1 MAGTEPDASETPL
14 MSSLVDINSHVRD
27 VLNIV
32 NNQPATCSMS
42 HSVAQSWTRC
52 LVDFGLDPGRFV
64 MPPVLTQQEL
74 TQRREAADDLI
85 ACSKLEMTTLYQQ
98 LADPELAV
106 ILVDAN
112 GVIVHQVSSVP
123 FGEAVAADGL
133 RIGAVWSE
141 REAGTNGMGTCL
153 TERECL
159 AIYQHEHF
167 YPRYTSLTCSA
178 APIFDERGT
187 IVGVLDVT
195 SRSKMLQQHSLV
207 LVGMSRQ
214 MIENRLID
222 SRYRRAN
229 TVHFHSRPEFV
240 GTLHAGKLAVD
251 DDGVVL
257 AANRSALFQLDL
269 RSPDQLCGKRIEEA
283 FSATLEDMIAR
294 SIRGSFHPITVYS
307 AHANNRFFLIAQ
319 TPRDAASFGGASQT
333 APSARGP
340 WSDVSINRSPRAKN
354 PRDAREAKP
363 AAAGLDKL
371 SHLEFGDPRMAAQSQ
386 LAARVI
392 QRKIPII
399 LRGQT
404 GTGKEVFAN
413 ALHSISPNAAGAFVA
428 VNCASL
434 PETLIESELFGYR
447 AGAFTGAQREG
458 RRGKIVQANNGTLF
472 LDEIGDMPMALQAR
486 LLRVLE
492 EHEVTPLGAE
502 TTIKVDFQL
511 ISASHRNLLDLVQR
525 GLFREDLYYRLNGI
539 EINLPPLCER
549 ADLLPLVQ
557 HILES
562 ESDDPPE
569 LSAEARQALS
579 SYAWPGNIRQLR
591 HVLQMAIALCDG
603 PEIRCAHLPAEIVDD
618 ANGTQ
623 SRASAAGQFA
633 QPMRPPAAPPFD
645 DDTDLSAL
653 NAIQLKERETVL
665 AMLDEHRWNVSNVAK
680 TLGISRNTLYR
691 KMHRLH
697 IRLSHDG
704 AQATADV
711 EPGA

>member
-1 MAGTEPDASETPL
+1 
-14 MSSLVDINSHVRD
+14 MSSLADIDTHVRE

-32 NNQPATCSMS
+32 NNPLAARAASD
-42 HSVAQSWTRC
+42 SVAQSWIRC
-52 LVDFGLDPGRFV
+52 LNEFRLDPARFV
-64 MPPVLTQQEL
+64 MPPVLTQPEL
-74 TQRREAADDLI
+74 VDRREAASDLI
-85 ACSKLEMTTLYQQ
+85 ACSRLEMTTLYQQ

-106 ILVDAN
+106 VLVDAD

-133 RIGAVWSE
+133 RVGALWSE

-153 TERECL
+153 AERDCI
-159 AIYQHEHF
+159 AVCQHEHF

-178 APIFDERGT
+178 APIFDDRGT

-195 SRSKMLQQHSLV
+195 SRSKLLQQHSLV

-222 SRYRRAN
+222 ARYRHAN
-229 TVHFHSRPEFV
+229 MIHFHSRPEFV
-240 GTLHAGKLAVD
+240 GTLHAGKLAVS

-257 AANRSALFQLDL
+257 AASRSALFQLDF
-269 RSPDQLCGKRIEEA
+269 RSPAELCGKRIEEA
-283 FSATLEDMIAR
+283 FNASLEDMIAR
-294 SIRGSFHPITVYS
+294 SIRGSFHPVTVYS
-307 AHANNRFFLIAQ
+307 AKANSRFFLTAQ
-319 TPRDAASFGGASQT
+319 TPRDAAKSSTRILLTDPVSAAS
-333 APSARGP
+333 
-340 WSDVSINRSPRAKN
+340 RAKAVKK
-354 PRDAREAKP
+354 DARETT
-363 AAAGLDKL
+363 GRLDKL
-371 SHLEFGDPRMAAQSQ
+371 SHLEFGDPRMASQIQ

-413 ALHSISPNAAGAFVA
+413 ALHSISPNSGGTFVA

-434 PETLIESELFGYR
+434 PENLIESELFGYR

-458 RRGKIVQANNGTLF
+458 RRGKIVQANGGTLF

-502 TTIKVDFQL
+502 TTVKVDFQL
-511 ISASHRNLLDLVQR
+511 ISASHRNLLELVQT
-525 GLFREDLYYRLNGI
+525 GVFREDLYYRLNGI
-539 EINLPPLCER
+539 EINLPPLRER
-549 ADLLPLVQ
+549 ADALALIN

-562 ESDDPPE
+562 ETEDPPT
-569 LSAEARQALS
+569 LSAEARQVLLN
-579 SYAWPGNIRQLR
+579 YAWPGNIRQLR

-603 PEIRCAHLPAEIVDD
+603 PEIRCLHLPADIVNGNAAQPVAARPAPAPAAQVPHLADD
-618 ANGTQ
+618 A
-623 SRASAAGQFA
+623 
-633 QPMRPPAAPPFD
+633 
-645 DDTDLSAL
+645 DTSAL
-653 NAIQLKERETVL
+653 NAIQVRERETVL
-665 AMLDEHRWNVSNVAK
+665 SLLDEHRWNVSNVAK
-680 TLGISRNTLYR
+680 VLGISRNTLYR

-704 AQATADV
+704 PSA
-711 EPGA
+711 PGDA

>member
-1 MAGTEPDASETPL
+1 

-32 NNQPATCSMS
+32 NNQPAACSMS

-64 MPPVLTQQEL
+64 MPPVLTQPEL
-74 TQRREAADDLI
+74 NTHREAAGDLI

-133 RIGAVWSE
+133 RVGAVWSE

-195 SRSKMLQQHSLV
+195 SRSRMLQQHSLV

-319 TPRDAASFGGASQT
+319 TPRDAESFGGASQT
-333 APSARGP
+333 VPSARGP
-340 WSDVSINRSPRAKN
+340 WSDVSINRNPRAKT
-354 PRDAREAKP
+354 PREAKP

-569 LSAEARQALS
+569 LSAEARQALVN
-579 SYAWPGNIRQLR
+579 YAWPGNIRQLR

-618 ANGTQ
+618 ASSTNT
-623 SRASAAGQFA
+623 RASSTAQFA
-633 QPMRPPAAPPFD
+633 QSARAAVAPPFD

-704 AQATADV
+704 AQASADDAASMN
-711 EPGA
+711 GR

>member
-1 MAGTEPDASETPL
+1 
-14 MSSLVDINSHVRD
+14 MSSLVDIDSHVRD

-32 NNQPATCSMS
+32 NNQPASCSMS

-52 LVDFGLDPGRFV
+52 LVEFGLDPGRFV
-64 MPPVLTQQEL
+64 LPPVLTQHEL
-74 TQRREAADDLI
+74 NVRREAAGDLI

-133 RIGAVWSE
+133 RPGAVWSE
-141 REAGTNGMGTCL
+141 QEAGTNGMGTCL

-167 YPRYTSLTCSA
+167 YPRYMSLTCSA
-178 APIFDERGT
+178 APIFDERGA

-195 SRSKMLQQHSLV
+195 SRSRMLQQHSLV

-251 DDGVVL
+251 DDGIVL

-307 AHANNRFFLIAQ
+307 AHASNRFFVIAQ
-319 TPRDAASFGGASQT
+319 TPRDATSFGNANQVAT
-333 APSARGP
+333 SARGQ
-340 WSDVSINRSPRAKN
+340 WSDVSINRNATARAKSPRET
-354 PRDAREAKP
+354 REAKP

-486 LLRVLE
+486 LLRVIE
-492 EHEVTPLGAE
+492 EREVTPLGAE

-562 ESDDPPE
+562 EAEDPPE
-569 LSAEARQALS
+569 LSAEARQALAN
-579 SYAWPGNIRQLR
+579 YAWPGNIRQLR

-603 PEIRCAHLPAEIVDD
+603 PEIRCAHLPAEIVDETRSTGGSP
-618 ANGTQ
+618 A
-623 SRASAAGQFA
+623 RASAAGPLA
-633 QPMRPPAAPPFD
+633 QQANAAAAAFD
-645 DDTDLSAL
+645 DEADLSAL
-653 NAIQLKERETVL
+653 NAIQVKERETVL

-697 IRLSHDG
+697 IRLSHDA
-704 AQATADV
+704 AQASVDDAC
-711 EPGA
+711 GK

>member
-1 MAGTEPDASETPL
+1 
-14 MSSLVDINSHVRD
+14 
-27 VLNIV
+27 
-32 NNQPATCSMS
+32 
-42 HSVAQSWTRC
+42 
-52 LVDFGLDPGRFV
+52 
-64 MPPVLTQQEL
+64 
-74 TQRREAADDLI
+74 
-85 ACSKLEMTTLYQQ
+85 
-98 LADPELAV
+98 
-106 ILVDAN
+106 
-112 GVIVHQVSSVP
+112 
-123 FGEAVAADGL
+123 
-133 RIGAVWSE
+133 
-141 REAGTNGMGTCL
+141 
-153 TERECL
+153 
-159 AIYQHEHF
+159 
-167 YPRYTSLTCSA
+167 
-178 APIFDERGT
+178 
-187 IVGVLDVT
+187 
-195 SRSKMLQQHSLV
+195 
-207 LVGMSRQ
+207 

-251 DDGVVL
+251 DDGIVL

-283 FSATLEDMIAR
+283 FSTTLEDMIAR

-307 AHANNRFFLIAQ
+307 AHASNRFFVIAQ
-319 TPRDAASFGGASQT
+319 TPRDATSFSGTNQVASG
-333 APSARGP
+333 ARGP
-340 WSDVSINRSPRAKN
+340 WSDVSINRSPRTKT
-354 PRDAREAKP
+354 PRETREAKP

-458 RRGKIVQANNGTLF
+458 RRGKIVQANGGTLF

-569 LSAEARQALS
+569 LSAEARQALVN
-579 SYAWPGNIRQLR
+579 YAWPGNIRQLR

-618 ANGTQ
+618 
-623 SRASAAGQFA
+623 SSAQHSTHARVGATGPLA
-633 QPMRPPAAPPFD
+633 QPPRAGAAMPFD
-645 DDTDLSAL
+645 DDADLSAL
-653 NAIQLKERETVL
+653 NAIQVKERETVL

-704 AQATADV
+704 SPAAVDDAC
-711 EPGA
+711 GK

>member
-1 MAGTEPDASETPL
+1 
-14 MSSLVDINSHVRD
+14 MSLLADVDTHVRE

-32 NNQPATCSMS
+32 NNPLASRRTSA
-42 HSVAQSWTRC
+42 SVAQSWTRC
-52 LVDFGLDPGRFV
+52 LTEFRLDPGHFV
-64 MPPVLTQQEL
+64 MPPVLTQREL
-74 TQRREAADDLI
+74 TERREAASDLI

-106 ILVDAN
+106 VLVDAD

-133 RIGAVWSE
+133 RVGAVWSE

-153 TERECL
+153 IERDCI
-159 AIYQHEHF
+159 AVCQHEHF

-178 APIFDERGT
+178 APIFDDRGT
-187 IVGVLDVT
+187 VVGVLDVT
-195 SRSKMLQQHSLV
+195 SRSKLLQQHSLV

-222 SRYRRAN
+222 ARYRHAN
-229 TVHFHSRPEFV
+229 MIHFHSRPEFV
-240 GTLHAGKLAVD
+240 GTLHAGKLAVS

-257 AANRSALFQLDL
+257 AASRSALFQLDL
-269 RSPDQLCGKRIEEA
+269 RSPAELYGKRIEEA
-283 FSATLEDMIAR
+283 FNASLEDMIAR
-294 SIRGSFHPITVYS
+294 SIRGSFHPVTVYS
-307 AHANNRFFLIAQ
+307 AKANTRFFLTAQ
-319 TPRDAASFGGASQT
+319 TPREGMRDTSRILLNDPVTRDSSAPGSRVRAPKRDAQDVRDVRDGAST
-333 APSARGP
+333 G
-340 WSDVSINRSPRAKN
+340 
-354 PRDAREAKP
+354 
-363 AAAGLDKL
+363 AGRLDKL
-371 SHLEFGDPRMAAQSQ
+371 SHLEFGDPRMASQIQ

-413 ALHSISPNAAGAFVA
+413 ALHSISPNGSGAFVA

-434 PETLIESELFGYR
+434 PENLIESELFGYR

-458 RRGKIVQANNGTLF
+458 RRGKIVQANGGTLF
-472 LDEIGDMPMALQAR
+472 LDEIGDMPLALQAR

-502 TTIKVDFQL
+502 TTVKVDFQL
-511 ISASHRNLLDLVQR
+511 ISASHRNLIELVQT

-539 EINLPPLCER
+539 EINLPPLRER
-549 ADLLPLVQ
+549 ADALALIC
-557 HILES
+557 HILETETS
-562 ESDDPPE
+562 EPPS
-569 LSAEARQALS
+569 LSVEARQALL

-603 PEIRCAHLPAEIVDD
+603 PEIRCAHLPPEIV
-618 ANGTQ
+618 NGVSAQTATQ
-623 SRASAAGQFA
+623 SAPRTPNVAATFA
-633 QPMRPPAAPPFD
+633 HLTEDA
-645 DDTDLSAL
+645 DTSTL
-653 NAIQLKERETVL
+653 NAIQLRERETVL
-665 AMLDEHRWNVSNVAK
+665 QLLDEHRWNVSNVAK
-680 TLGISRNTLYR
+680 VLGISRNTLYR

-697 IRLSHDG
+697 IRLSHDSPN
-704 AQATADV
+704 ATDQADA
-711 EPGA
+711 

>member
-1 MAGTEPDASETPL
+1 
-14 MSSLVDINSHVRD
+14 MSSLADVDTHVRE

-32 NNQPATCSMS
+32 NNPLATRRASD
-42 HSVAQSWTRC
+42 SVAQSWMRC
-52 LVDFGLDPGRFV
+52 LTEFHLDPARFV
-64 MPPVLTQQEL
+64 MPPVLTSREL
-74 TQRREAADDLI
+74 TERREAASDLI

-106 ILVDAN
+106 VLVDAD

-133 RIGAVWSE
+133 RVGALWSE

-153 TERECL
+153 IERDCI
-159 AIYQHEHF
+159 AVCQHEHF

-187 IVGVLDVT
+187 IAGVLDVT
-195 SRSKMLQQHSLV
+195 SRSKLLQQHSLV

-222 SRYRRAN
+222 ARYRHAN
-229 TVHFHSRPEFV
+229 MIHFHSRPEFV
-240 GTLHAGKLAVD
+240 GTLHAGKLAVS

-257 AANRSALFQLDL
+257 AASRSALFQLDL
-269 RSPDQLCGKRIEEA
+269 RTPAELCGKRIEEA
-283 FSATLEDMIAR
+283 FNASLEDMIAR
-294 SIRGSFHPITVYS
+294 SIRGSFHPVTVYS
-307 AHANNRFFLIAQ
+307 AKANSRFFLTAQ
-319 TPRDAASFGGASQT
+319 TPREAAGGAT
-333 APSARGP
+333 RILMNDSALTTR
-340 WSDVSINRSPRAKN
+340 
-354 PRDAREAKP
+354 AKP
-363 AAAGLDKL
+363 ARKEWRENAGSGAGRLDKL
-371 SHLEFGDPRMAAQSQ
+371 SHLEFGDPRMASQIQ

-413 ALHSISPNAAGAFVA
+413 ALHSISPNGAGAFVA

-434 PETLIESELFGYR
+434 PENLIESELFGYR

-458 RRGKIVQANNGTLF
+458 RRGKIVQANGGTLF
-472 LDEIGDMPMALQAR
+472 LDEIGDMPLTLQAR

-502 TTIKVDFQL
+502 TTVKVDFQL
-511 ISASHRNLLDLVQR
+511 ISASHRNLAELVQT

-539 EINLPPLCER
+539 EINLPPLRER
-549 ADLLPLVQ
+549 ADALALIG
-557 HILES
+557 HILET
-562 ESDDPPE
+562 ESTDPPA
-569 LSAEARQALS
+569 LSAEARQALL
-579 SYAWPGNIRQLR
+579 SYSWPGNIRQLR

-603 PEIRCAHLPAEIVDD
+603 PEIRCAHLPPEIVNGARAVSATTAPTATATAPLPHLTDD
-618 ANGTQ
+618 A
-623 SRASAAGQFA
+623 
-633 QPMRPPAAPPFD
+633 
-645 DDTDLSAL
+645 DTSAL
-653 NAIQLKERETVL
+653 NAIQVRERETVL
-665 AMLDEHRWNVSNVAK
+665 LLLDEHRWNVSNVAK
-680 TLGISRNTLYR
+680 VLGISRNTLYR

-697 IRLSHDG
+697 IRLSHDS
-704 AQATADV
+704 ATPDHA
-711 EPGA
+711 